1 MDGLALWSP
10 LFPEERNPYRDLNRV
25 CTMLVWFTDSSASL
39 SVSVRFFLFVCVFIL
54 FGNCNHLASF

>member
-39 SVSVRFFLFVCVFIL
+39 SVSVRFFCLFVF
-54 FGNCNHLASF
+54 SFSLETVTT